1 MIFLEIFNRQ
11 IQKKESP
18 YSYICL
24 QLGSLTCR
32 RMINFFKSFHIL
44 FTPNLAISSCG
55 WSPLWLY
62 YKIWRKKKTL
72 LRTCK
77 NVGTKQT
84 LVKAWPIFVSTLQ
97 FITFII
103 GWEGFCMNQHL
114 HWYHSRN
121 QCCVVLPFKENLQ
134 SKSSHFT
141 YNLKSSSGVGL
152 SPVLPSFRP
161 LGLGLSTFFS
171 NLRISWPGSKN
182 QSGSVDTVQTL
193 NARECV

>member
-114 HWYHSRN
+114 HWYLIYKSKRGVCLCG
-121 QCCVVLPFKENLQ
+121 QKLGSAWKILPI
-134 SKSSHFT
+134 T
-141 YNLKSSSGVGL
+141 
-152 SPVLPSFRP
+152 
-161 LGLGLSTFFS
+161 
-171 NLRISWPGSKN
+171 
-182 QSGSVDTVQTL
+182 
-193 NARECV
+193 ARSLWS